1 MTINKN
7 TAIIGMF
14 FAFNVKMV
22 CASKHGMIGR
32 LSRGMNGYRDE
43 SFEQTVSS

>member
-1 MTINKN
+1 
-7 TAIIGMF
+7 
-14 FAFNVKMV
+14 MV

-32 LSRGMNGYRDE
+32 LSRGMDGYRDE